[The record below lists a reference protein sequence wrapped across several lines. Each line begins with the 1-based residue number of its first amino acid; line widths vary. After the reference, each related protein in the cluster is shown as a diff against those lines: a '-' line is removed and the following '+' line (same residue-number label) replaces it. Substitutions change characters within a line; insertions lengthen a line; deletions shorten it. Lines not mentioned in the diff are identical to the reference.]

1 MFWSHLNNT
10 ILGRSCP
17 LFLGKEKLRH
27 SLGQPSRSDFVQ
39 FKFVR
44 MNVMRELMLVRPSKL
59 YAKQVMSYKEEM
71 LQCGDSFDGCAGLE
85 DVQSFDEWI
94 DFERRLREKYKSG
107 YVPSEVFLAV
117 RRKDDFVVGMIDF
130 RHPLSDFLKNFGG
143 NIGYSVRPSE
153 RRKGYASE
161 MLGLVLP
168 FCRAFG
174 ESKVLVTC
182 DKRNVA
188 SQRTI
193 IKNGGVMENEIV
205 DTVGLSKSGIIQ
217 RFWISI

>member
-1 MFWSHLNNT
+1 MVGLLT
-10 ILGRSCP
+10 LRSMQ
-17 LFLGKEKLRH
+17 FLSVISKNK
-27 SLGQPSRSDFVQ
+27 

-59 YAKQVMSYKEEM
+59 YAEQVMSYKEEM

-94 DFERRLREKYKSG
+94 EFERRLREKYKSG

-182 DKRNVA
+182 DKGNVA

>member
-1 MFWSHLNNT
+1 
-10 ILGRSCP
+10 
-17 LFLGKEKLRH
+17 
-27 SLGQPSRSDFVQ
+27 
-39 FKFVR
+39 
-44 MNVMRELMLVRPSKL
+44 MRELMLVRPSKL
-59 YAKQVMSYKEEM
+59 YAEQVMSYKEEM

-85 DVQSFDEWI
+85 DVQSFDGWI
-94 DFERRLREKYKSG
+94 GFERRLRKKYKSG

-117 RRKDDFVVGMIDF
+117 RRKDGLVVGMADF

-153 RRKGYASE
+153 RRKGYASG

-174 ESKVLVTC
+174 GSRVLVTC
-182 DKRNVA
+182 DKGNVA

-193 IKNGGVMENEIV
+193 IKNGGVMENETV
-205 DTVGLSKSGIIQ
+205 DTVGLNKSGIIQ
-217 RFWISI
+217 RFWISIWRLSQPFPA

>member
-1 MFWSHLNNT
+1 MIFDTHYR
-10 ILGRSCP
+10 I
-17 LFLGKEKLRH
+17 F
-27 SLGQPSRSDFVQ
+27 
-39 FKFVR
+39 
-44 MNVMRELMLVRPSKL
+44 SKI
-59 YAKQVMSYKEEM
+59 
-71 LQCGDSFDGCAGLE
+71 
-85 DVQSFDEWI
+85 W
-94 DFERRLREKYKSG
+94 
-107 YVPSEVFLAV
+107 
-117 RRKDDFVVGMIDF
+117 
-130 RHPLSDFLKNFGG
+130 GG

-182 DKRNVA
+182 DKGNVA

-217 RFWISI
+217 KFWISI

>member
-1 MFWSHLNNT
+1 MS
-10 ILGRSCP
+10 
-17 LFLGKEKLRH
+17 
-27 SLGQPSRSDFVQ
+27 SLAF
-39 FKFVR
+39 
-44 MNVMRELMLVRPSKL
+44 
-59 YAKQVMSYKEEM
+59 
-71 LQCGDSFDGCAGLE
+71 
-85 DVQSFDEWI
+85 
-94 DFERRLREKYKSG
+94 
-107 YVPSEVFLAV
+107 
-117 RRKDDFVVGMIDF
+117 
-130 RHPLSDFLKNFGG
+130 
-143 NIGYSVRPSE
+143 
-153 RRKGYASE
+153 E

-217 RFWISI
+217 SFCLKVLDFNIVSFSTISSLTYWEIAI